1 MPFNS
6 ALVDSYFEKTFT
18 LEVGAVRVW
27 TFQAP
32 SFPTN
37 IIALEYASDAASGT
51 DKMAVTLTV
60 NADVRITGTQQ
71 GTPDSVLRFV
81 APDSTKSLNVA
92 ADATM
97 SLTTS
102 YGGTAANVLG
112 SVVVVKMAAVGVFP

>member
-6 ALVDSYFEKTFT
+6 ALVDSYFEKVFVLDTG
-18 LEVGAVRVW
+18 VVRIW

-37 IIALEYASDAASGT
+37 IIALEYAADACDAT
-51 DKMAVTLTV
+51 DKPAVVLAV

-71 GTPDSVLRFV
+71 STPDSVLRFI

-97 SLTTS
+97 TLTLS
-102 YGGTAANVLG
+102 YGGTAANVRGL
-112 SVVVVKMAAVGVFP
+112 VVVVKMAAVGVFP